1 MEPTV
6 VVAAKGPA
14 APTGAP
20 TTVVTTEGPAVP
32 AGVLVLA
39 VEIGR
44 PARGSGHAAAVP
56 TGVPAA
62 PAACSR
68 EAAMAWMVVMAAA
81 RSTRAMP
88 TTVEATV
95 TTSMDGGV
103 AMSKSWVDA
112 DRVVAGN
119 PG

>member
-1 MEPTV
+1 V

-14 APTGAP
+14 APTAVPTGAP

-39 VEIGR
+39 VEIGS
-44 PARGSGHAAAVP
+44 PARGSVP
-56 TGVPAA
+56 TGVPTA